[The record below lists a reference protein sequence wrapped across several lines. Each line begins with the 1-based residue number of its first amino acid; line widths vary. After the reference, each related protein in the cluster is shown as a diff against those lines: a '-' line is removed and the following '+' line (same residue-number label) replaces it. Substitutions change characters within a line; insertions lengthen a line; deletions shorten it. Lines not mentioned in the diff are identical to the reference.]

1 VLNVGFDDPVT
12 VEYGV
17 IETPLHL
24 FADPSSVTYTF
35 TGISGPGSLLLH
47 GSAIEL
53 HQVLTGEDFE
63 SLSFGPALV
72 LGGVSLQFDVS
83 DGQFT
88 APLNQWVSV
97 ERGVSTTY
105 AGSGGSDLLD
115 GGAGNDSI
123 AAFAGND
130 AILGGTGNDYVN
142 AGNGDD
148 QIDGGQGSDVILGG
162 VGNDVLHGGANSD
175 RLVGGAGIDTL
186 FGEAGNDVFVFNTPL
201 SAANRDIIVDFS
213 NAGGENDTFNL
224 DNAFMPA
231 LGPGAQM
238 LRHAFFREGPA
249 ARDAD
254 DHVIYNPANGA
265 LTYDANGDH
274 PGGTTLIAVLIN
286 RPHITA
292 LDFVVI

>member
-17 IETPLHL
+17 TETALQL
-24 FADPSSVTYTF
+24 FADPYALTYTF

-53 HQVLTGEDFE
+53 NQVLTAEDFQ
-63 SLSFGPALV
+63 SLTFGPALA
-72 LGGVSLQFDVS
+72 LGDVGLQFEVS
-83 DGQFT
+83 DGQYT
-88 APLNQWVSV
+88 SVLNRWVSV
-97 ERGVSTTY
+97 EPGMSATY

-123 AAFAGND
+123 DAFAGND
-130 AILGGTGNDYVN
+130 TILGGTGNDYVN

-148 QIDGGQGSDVILGG
+148 HVDGGQGSDVILGG
-162 VGNDVLHGGANSD
+162 IGNDVLHGGANSD

-201 SAANRDIIVDFS
+201 STANRDIIVDFS

-231 LGPGAQM
+231 LGAGAQM

-265 LTYDANGDH
+265 LTYDANGDQ

-286 RPHITA
+286 KPHITA
-292 LDFVVI
+292 SDFVVI